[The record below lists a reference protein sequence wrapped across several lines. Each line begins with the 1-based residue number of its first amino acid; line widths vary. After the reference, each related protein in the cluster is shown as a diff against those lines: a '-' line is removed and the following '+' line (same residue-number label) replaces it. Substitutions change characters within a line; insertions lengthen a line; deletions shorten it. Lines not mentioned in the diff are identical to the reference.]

1 MPWWVKLYFAAYLLI
16 ALVGFA
22 VEIRQGTTLP
32 RWLLSL
38 ASVCCPLLPALVYW
52 GVGADWVRGM
62 DLRWWYW
69 AGVIAVIASVTL
81 ELRDEFPDPELTAR
95 ENLVTLAATLV
106 FIALLLAP
114 ALWWG
119 YLLVFEGRT
128 AEGIGF
134 CPFVP
139 AETPEVRMTPLDS
152 LSPSITPAEGE
163 R

>member
-16 ALVGFA
+16 ALAGSA
-22 VEIRQGTTLP
+22 VEMRQGTTLS

-52 GVGADWVRGM
+52 GIGSDWVRGM

-95 ENLVTLAATLV
+95 ENLFTLAATLV
-106 FIALLLAP
+106 FIALLLTP
-114 ALWWG
+114 AFWWG

-139 AETPEVRMTPLDS
+139 GDMQQVRMTPVEAMPLAT
-152 LSPSITPAEGE
+152 TPAESV